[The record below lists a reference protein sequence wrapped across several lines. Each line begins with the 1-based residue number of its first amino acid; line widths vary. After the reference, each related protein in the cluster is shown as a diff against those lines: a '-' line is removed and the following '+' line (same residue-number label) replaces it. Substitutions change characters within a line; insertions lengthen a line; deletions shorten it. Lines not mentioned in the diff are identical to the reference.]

1 MHNMHLQ
8 QQQSLKWHKNKYP
21 LYVYAKEAQ
30 MELSATATPLAWAAW
45 AQREGILLIYNIDA

>member
-1 MHNMHLQ
+1 MRQKTSNYMHNMHLQ

-30 MELSATATPLAWAAW
+30 MELSATATPLAWAA
-45 AQREGILLIYNIDA
+45 